1 MAHPK
6 QATNTGAL
14 STLVVVFFFWGF
26 IASGNGIFIPFCKHY
41 FHLDQFQSQLIDFA
55 FYGAYYIGA
64 LALFVA
70 SAVKNKDIM
79 NHWGMKTGIIYG
91 LLTSTVGAFLMLL
104 SFNFGGFAGILISL
118 FIIGLGFSLQQTSA
132 NPFAIALGDPST
144 GSHRL
149 NLTGGVNSFGT
160 TIGPIIVALAL
171 FGKAS
176 ATETDIANAS
186 ITSMNSLYIV
196 VGILFLLSALLFR
209 TSKKLPNVKEE
220 DSFEAAPKAMW
231 LLIIITIVMAIV
243 FGIIFASYKGLA
255 ANEKL
260 SPEVSLR
267 NMWLLVAGLVF
278 MIVSFFGA
286 NANAQKKATGWGAM
300 KYPQLILGMLA
311 IFMYVGVE
319 VTIQSN
325 LGELLKHPEFGGYSE
340 KDLAPFISLY
350 WGSLMI
356 GRWTGAITVFN
367 PTKSMRTLLFILVP
381 YIAFGVVIAANFIA
395 GNNFTPLYAYAVVII
410 FQIVGFFLGKE
421 KPTETLMIFGGLG
434 VAAMLIG
441 LLTTGQIATYAFLS
455 GGLFCSI
462 MWPSIFSL
470 ATAGLGKYT
479 AQGSAF
485 LIMMILGGAIIPPL
499 QGKLAD
505 LPSIGI
511 HHSYI
516 IPVLCFAYLAFYAFR
531 VKSVLK
537 SQGIDYSAIDSGGG
551 H

>member
-1 MAHPK
+1 MAQSK
-6 QATNTGAL
+6 QPTNTSAL
-14 STLVVVFFFWGF
+14 SILVIVFFFWGF
-26 IASGNGIFIPFCKHY
+26 IAAGNGIFIPFCKHY
-41 FHLDQFQSQLIDFA
+41 FQLDQFQSQLIDFA

-64 LALFVA
+64 LGLFVA

-91 LLTSTVGAFLMLL
+91 LLTSVAGAVLMLL
-104 SFNFGGFAGILISL
+104 SFNFGGFAGVLISL

-132 NPFAIALGDPST
+132 NPFAIALGDPTT
-144 GSHRL
+144 GAHRL
-149 NLTGGVNSFGT
+149 NLAGGVNSFGT
-160 TIGPIIVALAL
+160 TIGPIAVALAL
-171 FGKAS
+171 FGHAS
-176 ATETDIANAS
+176 VSETDIENAS
-186 ITSMNSLYIV
+186 ISSMNWLYIA
-196 VGILFLLSALLFR
+196 VGALFLLSALLFA

-220 DSFEAAPKAMW
+220 DSFEHAPKAMW
-231 LLIIITIVMAIV
+231 LLIIITFVMIVI
-243 FGIIFASYKGLA
+243 FGIIFASYRGLA
-255 ANEKL
+255 VNEKL
-260 SPEVSLR
+260 SPEVSVR

-278 MIVSFFGA
+278 MVVSFFTA
-286 NANAQKKATGWGAM
+286 NASAQKQAAGWGAM
-300 KYPQLILGMLA
+300 KYPQLVLGMLA
-311 IFMYVGVE
+311 IFLYVGVE

-325 LGELLKHPEFGGYSE
+325 LGELLKHPDFGGYHE
-340 KDLAPFISLY
+340 KQLAPFISLY

-367 PTKSMRTLLFILVP
+367 PTRSTRTLLWIIVP
-381 YIAFGVVIAANFIA
+381 YIAFGVVIAANLIA
-395 GNNFTPLYAYAVVII
+395 GNDFTPLYAYAGII
-410 FQIVGFFLGKE
+410 VFQIGGFFLGKE

-434 VAAMLIG
+434 VIAMLIG
-441 LLTTGQIATYAFLS
+441 LFTSGKPATYAFLS

-462 MWPSIFSL
+462 MWPSIFAL

-505 LPSIGI
+505 IPVVGI
-511 HHSYI
+511 HQSYWVA
-516 IPVLCFAYLAFYAFR
+516 VLCFVYLTFYAFR

-537 SQGIDYSAIDSGGG
+537 SQGIDYSALDSGG